1 MLPTQTVYGL
11 AANATTPS
19 AVEKIFA
26 IKGRPTSNPLI
37 VHVRDIEQAGTVA
50 EITPLAKQICSLFW
64 PGPLSIILKRKKEKI
79 PDIVSAGLN
88 TVAIRSPL
96 HPIFRDVLDLIDFP
110 LAAPSANRSNRISPT
125 RIEHVIDEF
134 GDSCPP
140 YIDGGPCEIGVESTV
155 LDLSEESSIRILRL
169 GPISMEDI
177 EKALDKIQTYENLIL
192 ESVQSSSP
200 KSPGCL
206 SKHYSPRAPFTL
218 HRDLKSIQ
226 QYKKLSPK
234 DIVILSHPSNES
246 KKIELKAQVL
256 YLASKD
262 DPLVFAKNFYKILRE
277 ADRNGPTRIHSHLL
291 KNESGIARALNDKL
305 MRGSSEKRL

>member
-11 AANATTPS
+11 AANATSPS

-50 EITPLAKQICSLFW
+50 ELTPTAKQICSLFW

-88 TVAIRSPL
+88 TVAIRSPR
-96 HPIFRDVLDLIDFP
+96 HPMFRDVLDLIDFP

-140 YIDGGPCEIGVESTV
+140 I
-155 LDLSEESSIRILRL
+155 
-169 GPISMEDI
+169 
-177 EKALDKIQTYENLIL
+177 
-192 ESVQSSSP
+192 
-200 KSPGCL
+200 
-206 SKHYSPRAPFTL
+206 
-218 HRDLKSIQ
+218 
-226 QYKKLSPK
+226 
-234 DIVILSHPSNES
+234 
-246 KKIELKAQVL
+246 
-256 YLASKD
+256 
-262 DPLVFAKNFYKILRE
+262 
-277 ADRNGPTRIHSHLL
+277 
-291 KNESGIARALNDKL
+291 
-305 MRGSSEKRL
+305 